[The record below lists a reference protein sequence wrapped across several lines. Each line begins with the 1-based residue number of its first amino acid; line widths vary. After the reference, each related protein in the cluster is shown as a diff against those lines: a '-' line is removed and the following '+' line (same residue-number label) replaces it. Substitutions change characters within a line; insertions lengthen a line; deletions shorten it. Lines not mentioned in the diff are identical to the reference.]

1 MTEFCDL
8 SILYNYWEIIIGIAI
23 VPLTLV
29 LLEGKA
35 MYNL

>member
-1 MTEFCDL
+1 MTGFCGL
-8 SILYNYWEIIIGIAI
+8 SVLYNYWEIIIGIAI
-23 VPLTLV
+23 VPLTLI